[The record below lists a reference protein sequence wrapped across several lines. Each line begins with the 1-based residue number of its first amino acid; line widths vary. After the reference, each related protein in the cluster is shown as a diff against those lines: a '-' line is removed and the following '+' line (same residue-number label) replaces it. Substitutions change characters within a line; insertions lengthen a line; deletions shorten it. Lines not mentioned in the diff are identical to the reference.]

1 MLLSNYQERKFLNFK
16 GYFDVKD
23 HNVISDDT
31 RYNTSGKSTIIAHL
45 SLLAAQEQ
53 NVLTVTRPLSPSIIF
68 VYTRNGLDSQ
78 QKECWNT
85 QERI

>member
-1 MLLSNYQERKFLNFK
+1 MNFK

-31 RYNTSGKSTIIAHL
+31 RYNTSGKSTIVAHL
-45 SLLAAQEQ
+45 VAQEQ

-68 VYTRNGLDSQ
+68 VYTRNGLDSH